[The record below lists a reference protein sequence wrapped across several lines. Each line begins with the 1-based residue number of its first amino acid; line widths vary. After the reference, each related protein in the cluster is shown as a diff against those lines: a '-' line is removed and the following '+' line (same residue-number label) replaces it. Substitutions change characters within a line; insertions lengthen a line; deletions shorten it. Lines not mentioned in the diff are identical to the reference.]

1 MKSRY
6 RRISLVLLLA
16 VSFTIPLHAQMKI
29 ETSEPVANSMNN
41 VSPSQIQIRFT
52 EMPTYGLTKINLTG
66 PAGAIKLAALVFDG
80 KSVSA
85 AIVGVLPDGAYVAT
99 WQSAGSNSRV
109 QRGQFRFL
117 VKTK

>member
-16 VSFTIPLHAQMKI
+16 VGFSIPLHAQMKV
-29 ETSEPVANSMNN
+29 EKTEPAANSTND

-52 EMPTYGLTKINLTG
+52 EMPAYGLTKINLNGPTG
-66 PAGAIKLAALVFDG
+66 PIKLAALVFDG

-99 WQSAGSNSRV
+99 WQSTGSNARV
-109 QRGQFRFL
+109 QRGQFRFI